1 MNRSKENEEPK
12 ADPAPAAERAAA
24 SRLADEV
31 SRLQR
36 LCGGI
41 RESVRGRMRAAL
53 AEGDAIRLARPV
65 SRGAGDVTF
74 GIDVAAEEAV
84 SEWLLAEARRRPLSV
99 MTEDAGWRHVGPG
112 PTSEDDPLELPGFDH
127 GGPRIA
133 IDPIDGTRNLMHDLR
148 GAWTVVSY
156 AGPGRGAPRLA
167 ELELGVVSELPDTR
181 GGELR
186 ELIARRGH
194 GCSAAVRSLADNRV
208 QRSGVLLVDD
218 SDRPDH
224 GYFPFFGYHPDQ
236 RAAMQRLAQDY
247 FKRVQTHEGAELGH
261 CYDDQH
267 ISSGGQL
274 ALLALGHYRMVVDGR
289 ERWNELAGVQ
299 LQTAKPYDVA
309 GAILCA
315 REAGAIVTR
324 IDGGQLDFE
333 LDVSTPVEFVG
344 FHNHGTGARLWPHL
358 EAALAAWRDHV

>member
-1 MNRSKENEEPK
+1 MSE
-12 ADPAPAAERAAA
+12 DHERARRDHLTRVEAP
-24 SRLADEV
+24 RLVD
-31 SRLQR
+31 
-36 LCGGI
+36 LC
-41 RESVRGRMRAAL
+41 RRVRHAVRGQMRRAL
-53 AEGDAIRLARPV
+53 GEGDAVRLARPV

-84 SEWLLAEARRRPLSV
+84 GEWLEAEARRRPLSV
-99 MTEDAGWRHVGPG
+99 LTEDAGWRHLGPG
-112 PTSEDDPLELPGFDH
+112 PSPGDAPLELAGFDH

-148 GAWTVVSY
+148 GAWTIVSY
-156 AGPGRGAPRLA
+156 AGPGRGAPRLTD
-167 ELELGVVSELPDTR
+167 LELGLVSELPDTR
-181 GGELR
+181 GGHYR
-186 ELIARRGH
+186 ELCAVRGG
-194 GCSAAVRSLADNRV
+194 GCVAAVRALGDDLVLRDGA
-208 QRSGVLLVDD
+208 LLVDA

-236 RAAMQRLAQDY
+236 RAAMQSLAQR
-247 FKRVQTHEGAELGH
+247 FFARLRQREGAEVAH

-274 ALLALGHYRMVVDGR
+274 ALLALGHYRMVVDAR
-289 ERWNELAGVQ
+289 QRWNEAARVA

-324 IDGGQLDFE
+324 TDGGTLDFP
-333 LDVSTPVEFVG
+333 LDVTTPVEFVG
-344 FHNHGTGARLWPHL
+344 FHNGGTGARLWPHL
-358 EAALAAWRDHV
+358 EAALAEWTSSDVGRGAAEAARGR

>member
-1 MNRSKENEEPK
+1 MTTDELARTHRERLWSEEVP
-12 ADPAPAAERAAA
+12 
-24 SRLADEV
+24 RLTD
-31 SRLQR
+31 
-36 LCGGI
+36 LC
-41 RESVRGRMRAAL
+41 RRVRHAVRGRMRAAL
-53 AEGDAIRLARPV
+53 NEGDAVRLARPV

-84 SEWLLAEARRRPLSV
+84 GDWLEREARRRPLSV
-99 MTEDAGWRHVGPG
+99 LTEDAGWRHLGPG
-112 PTSEDDPLELPGFDH
+112 PTPADAPLELAGFDH

-156 AGPGRGAPRLA
+156 AGPGRGAPRMS
-167 ELELGVVSELPDTR
+167 ELELGLVSELPDTR
-181 GGELR
+181 GAHYR
-186 ELIARRGH
+186 ELIAVH
-194 GCSAAVRSLADNRV
+194 GNGCIAAVKALGDDLV
-208 QRSGVLLVDD
+208 QRDGALLVDA

-224 GYFPFFGYHPDQ
+224 GYFPFFGYHPEQ
-236 RAAMQRLAQDY
+236 RAALQHLARGFFRRLAE
-247 FKRVQTHEGAELGH
+247 HERAEVAH

-274 ALLALGHYRMVVDGR
+274 ALLALGHYRMVVDAR
-289 ERWNELAGVQ
+289 QRWNEVARVA

-324 IDGGQLDFE
+324 TDGGVLDFP
-333 LDVSTPVEFVG
+333 LDVTTPVEFVG
-344 FHNHGTGARLWPHL
+344 FHNQGTGARLWPHL
-358 EAALAAWRDHV
+358 EAALAEFGAELR